1 RFPLILTNAKSTL
14 FCQSQHRALPSLRRR
29 SRDPELDVHPAA
41 AAARGIANGAWVSIE
56 TPEGSVMARAR
67 YNDSL
72 HPDVVVGE
80 HGWWQGCAAIGAP
93 GYEPFA
99 ATGANLNLIIGGK
112 VLDPI
117 SGTASHKSY
126 LYEIRPAAGER
137 RAQPESR
144 RQTF

>member
-1 RFPLILTNAKSTL
+1 
-14 FCQSQHRALPSLRRR
+14 
-29 SRDPELDVHPAA
+29 VHPAA
-41 AAARGIANGAWVSIE
+41 ASARGIANGDWVAIE
-56 TPEGSVMARAR
+56 TLEGSVMARAR

-99 ATGANLNLIIGGK
+99 STGANLNLLIGAQT
-112 VLDPI
+112 LDPV

-126 LYEIRPAAGER
+126 LCEIRSVASAGGR
-137 RAQPESR
+137 SA
-144 RQTF
+144 